1 MEAHLLAS
9 VKLKPTGMTRCEFDR
24 LIELGPEIELII
36 GRRKVGSK
44 HVLDVLDSSD
54 MDEMKITVGDFIRC
68 LHAQQHLVDLFDA
81 CDVDGEGFV
90 SPRELRVALDQDD
103 FATRILARLDV
114 NGQLNL
120 GQEKK
125 ITWNEFSK
133 RLVKARI
140 KE

>member
-24 LIELGPEIELII
+24 LIELRPEIELII

-54 MDEMKITVGDFIRC
+54 VEMKITVGDFIRC

-133 RLVKARI
+133 RLVQARI